1 MRGKGE
7 GITKEVLSFWRGSCL
22 LLIQEKR
29 CFRLSSQED
38 SVTSGQRQ
46 EPTGIMDEC
55 KENCILGPK
64 STVPLGDGP
73 KRVPVTWQ
81 LKKKKKVFQA
91 RK

>member
-1 MRGKGE
+1 M
-7 GITKEVLSFWRGSCL
+7 
-22 LLIQEKR
+22 
-29 CFRLSSQED
+29 
-38 SVTSGQRQ
+38 SGQRR
-46 EPTGIMDEC
+46 EPTGIMDKC
-55 KENCILGPK
+55 RENCISGPK

>member
-7 GITKEVLSFWRGSCL
+7 GITKEVLSFWHGSCL
-22 LLIQEKR
+22 LWIQEKR

-38 SVTSGQRQ
+38 SVMSGQRR
-46 EPTGIMDEC
+46 EPTGIVDKC
-55 KENCILGPK
+55 RENCISGPK

-81 LKKKKKVFQA
+81 LKKKKVFQA